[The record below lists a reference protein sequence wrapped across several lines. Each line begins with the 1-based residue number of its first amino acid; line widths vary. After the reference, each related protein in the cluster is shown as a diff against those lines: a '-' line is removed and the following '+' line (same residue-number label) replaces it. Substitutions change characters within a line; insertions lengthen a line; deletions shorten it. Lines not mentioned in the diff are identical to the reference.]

1 KLRFGW
7 LDDEGTDD
15 VVARNNHGERG
26 VTENK
31 SFDDGIC
38 LGLIGGQDTRS
49 DGVDIPMD
57 LCMGAEGVGCFK
69 ENTG

>member
-1 KLRFGW
+1 T
-7 LDDEGTDD
+7 LDDEAAND
-15 VVARNNHGERG
+15 VVENNHGEIG

-49 DGVDIPMD
+49 DDVAVYPLISVY
-57 LCMGAEGVGCFK
+57 GAEGVGHFE
-69 ENTG
+69 ENAG